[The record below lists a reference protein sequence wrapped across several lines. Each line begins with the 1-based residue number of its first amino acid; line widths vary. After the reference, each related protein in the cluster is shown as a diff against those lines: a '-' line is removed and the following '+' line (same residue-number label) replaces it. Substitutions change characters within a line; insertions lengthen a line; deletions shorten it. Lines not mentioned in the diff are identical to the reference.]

1 MSSSNLVSVN
11 IPANSENYS
20 VGRDGRHIEMITIHH
35 MAGILSAKNCGL
47 IFQRAGK
54 GASAHYGVGKNGEIG
69 QYVDEA
75 NTAWANTNW
84 DSNCKAVTIE
94 TSNCKIGENWAV
106 SDTVLNSLI
115 RLVADIAKRN
125 GLGIL
130 VKGQNL
136 TWRSMYANT
145 NCPGPYLLSKLD
157 YILAEANKINN
168 TVSGTTNSNVDIEQL
183 AREVIAEK
191 YGSGDARK
199 QALGS
204 NYNAVQARV
213 NETLLGN
220 KVTSNKKSVDE
231 IAREVINGAWGNGED
246 RKNRLKNAGYD
257 PVTIQNIVNQKL
269 LGTVPKSNLK
279 SVDEIAREV
288 MQGKWGNN
296 LERKQKLINA
306 GYDYNAVQNRVN
318 QLLR

>member
-11 IPANSENYS
+11 IPANSGNYS

-35 MAGILSAKNCGL
+35 MAGILTANQCGS
-47 IFQRAGK
+47 IFARAGK
-54 GASAHYGVGKNGEIG
+54 RASAHYGVGKNGEIG

-94 TSNCKIGENWAV
+94 TSNCKIGGNWAV

-136 TWRSMYANT
+136 TWHSMYANT

-157 YILAEANKINN
+157 YIVAEANKINN

-183 AREVIAEK
+183 AREVIAGK

-269 LGTVPKSNLK
+269 LGTVSKSNLK

-296 LERKQKLINA
+296 PERKQKLIDA

>member
-35 MAGILSAKNCGL
+35 MAGILSAKNCRS

-69 QYVDEA
+69 QYVDET

-168 TVSGTTNSNVDIEQL
+168 TVFGTTNSNVDIEQL
-183 AREVIAEK
+183 AREVIAGK

-213 NETLLGN
+213 NEILLGN
-220 KVTSNKKSVDE
+220 KITSNKKSVDE

-296 LERKQKLINA
+296 PERKQKLIDA

>member
-1 MSSSNLVSVN
+1 MSNSNLVNVRV
-11 IPANSENYS
+11 PAHLSNYS
-20 VGRDGRHIEMITIHH
+20 QGRSGRKIEIITIHH
-35 MAGILSAKNCGL
+35 MAGILSAKNCGS
-47 IFQRAGK
+47 IFQRVGK

-136 TWRSMYANT
+136 TWHSMYANT

-157 YILAEANKINN
+157 YIVAEANKINN
-168 TVSGTTNSNVDIEQL
+168 TVFGTTNSNVDIEQL
-183 AREVIAEK
+183 AREVIAGK

-213 NETLLGN
+213 NEILLGN

-296 LERKQKLINA
+296 PERKQKLIDA